1 MRSIVGNRWT
11 YLRALLAV
19 PGLDVPVPLFLLM
32 GNAQGIAWQVPSH
45 WEGMKGQKLWDGKK
59 MTRVLWLGNLL
70 LLVTAD
76 RDQGGTALKHLFPGK
91 GGNQSQVIGE
101 FLIA

>member
-1 MRSIVGNRWT
+1 
-11 YLRALLAV
+11 
-19 PGLDVPVPLFLLM
+19 M

-76 RDQGGTALKHLFPGK
+76 RDQGGLEAFVPG
-91 GGNQSQVIGE
+91 QSQVIGD
-101 FLIA
+101 IA

>member
-59 MTRVLWLGNLL
+59 MTRVL
-70 LLVTAD
+70 
-76 RDQGGTALKHLFPGK
+76 
-91 GGNQSQVIGE
+91 
-101 FLIA
+101 

>member
-19 PGLDVPVPLFLLM
+19 PGLDVPVPLLQMLLM

-45 WEGMKGQKLWDGKK
+45 WEGMKGQKLWDGKQ
-59 MTRVLWLGNLL
+59 MSRLNERLGPGDLIQRETMESVL
-70 LLVTAD
+70 
-76 RDQGGTALKHLFPGK
+76 P
-91 GGNQSQVIGE
+91 
-101 FLIA
+101 